1 MVQRRF
7 TGRRTGGRRG
17 GFRRKRKVTWFP
29 NLGTIWDGGE
39 FQFHD
44 SSLSGGTQAAQAQRA
59 QGSSLDVYAVI
70 PDFTVFT
77 DGGTDHT
84 LRDDVEGQTWAL
96 ERIVGRCHVEVDAS
110 QGPDDQ
116 TDHNSFWASIQ
127 VAAGF
132 FIARASDS
140 DQSLPE
146 GTVDDIDPLL
156 AGNTQNPWIWRKTWI
171 LANEQSFDVGAPATS
186 NAVIVPDGGYIDS
199 KVRRYIPREHRL
211 WFAISCVGWHG
222 TQIQVVGGGQQPRAI
237 YNLDCRVL
245 GGMRRARNV
254 SSF

>member
-1 MVQRRF
+1 MAF
-7 TGRRTGGRRG
+7 RRG
-17 GFRRKRKVTWFP
+17 QRGRPRRGFRRKRRVVWFP
-29 NLGTIWDGGE
+29 NLGSIWQAGE
-39 FQFHD
+39 LEFHD
-44 SSLSGGTQAAQAQRA
+44 TALSGGTTAVPAQR
-59 QGSSLDVYAVI
+59 GSGPFPDVYPVI
-70 PDFTVFT
+70 PDFSTFT
-77 DGGTDHT
+77 DGTDTHT

-116 TDHNSFWASIQ
+116 TDHNAFWASVQ

-132 FIARASDS
+132 FIARASDT

-146 GTVDDIDPLL
+146 GTNEDIDPLN
-156 AGNTQNPWIWRKTWI
+156 AGNTQNPWIWRKSWI

-186 NAVIVPDGGYIDS
+186 NAVVTPDGGYIDS

-211 WFAISCVGWHG
+211 WFAISALGWHG
-222 TQIQVVGGGQQPRAI
+222 TQIQVVGGEVQPRVI
-237 YNLDCRVL
+237 YNLDCRIL
-245 GGMRRARNV
+245 GGMRRGRNT